1 MLRFGNRVGLSTER
15 SGFRWI
21 RSYSDERS
29 RRFLRLRIA
38 VGDLSARCGLFNC
51 ALIDHEI
58 RLSGMERTP
67 LESRAVRSA
76 GYDPE
81 RQTLELEFATGRVY
95 LFEGVPQSAYDWLLR
110 TPSKGVFVSRLI
122 NGRYPYRDITPA
134 QERPEPERDLEAAL
148 RASVDAVQQRASAS
162 IRDYVPDD
170 DDDDVV
176 EAPRQESLLERA
188 LRASIARSARP
199 VEPRDAI
206 TPAVVKL
213 ARSSALE
220 RVLRASVERRDRE
233 QSEEPVLV
241 GVRRRPGEASDE

>member
-1 MLRFGNRVGLSTER
+1 MR
-15 SGFRWI
+15 
-21 RSYSDERS
+21 D
-29 RRFLRLRIA
+29 A
-38 VGDLSARCGLFNC
+38 
-51 ALIDHEI
+51 I

-122 NGRYPYRDITPA
+122 NGRYRYRDIT
-134 QERPEPERDLEAAL
+134 QQQPEPESDLEAVL
-148 RASVDAVQQRASAS
+148 RASVDAVAQRGPGS

-170 DDDDVV
+170 DDGDDDED
-176 EAPRQESLLERA
+176 EAPRQDSALERA
-188 LRASIARSARP
+188 LKASLARRAQP
-199 VEPRDAI
+199 VEPRTGI

-220 RVLRASVERRDRE
+220 RVLRASVERRDRCVTQE
-233 QSEEPVLV
+233 PEPVLV
-241 GVRRRPGEASDE
+241 GVRRRPSEAGDE

>member
-1 MLRFGNRVGLSTER
+1 
-15 SGFRWI
+15 
-21 RSYSDERS
+21 
-29 RRFLRLRIA
+29 
-38 VGDLSARCGLFNC
+38 
-51 ALIDHEI
+51 
-58 RLSGMERTP
+58 MERTP

-122 NGRYPYRDITPA
+122 NGRYPYRDITQP
-134 QERPEPERDLEAAL
+134 QEQPEPERDLEAAL
-148 RASVDAVQQRASAS
+148 RASVDAVQQRASGS

-170 DDDDVV
+170 DDDDDGDVP
-176 EAPRQESLLERA
+176 EAPRRESMLERA

-199 VEPRDAI
+199 AEPRDAI

-220 RVLRASVERRDRE
+220 RVLRASVERRDRRESE
-233 QSEEPVLV
+233 QPEQVLV
-241 GVRRRPGEASDE
+241 GVRRRPGESADE